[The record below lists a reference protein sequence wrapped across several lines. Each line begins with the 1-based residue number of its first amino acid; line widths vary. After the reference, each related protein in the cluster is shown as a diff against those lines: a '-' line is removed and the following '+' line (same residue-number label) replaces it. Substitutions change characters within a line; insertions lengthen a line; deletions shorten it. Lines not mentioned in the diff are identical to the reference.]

1 MARRRKS
8 KPRKLLPTFSRR
20 HGERRRPNASRA
32 GRLYTTRRGRKS
44 SSCSSIGKIVFLERL
59 SASIRA
65 RSGAAI
71 SRAQLIRTLLDAVA
85 GAEVD
90 LTTATSEPDLKASIL
105 ALLGK
110 SSLALSGV

>member
-1 MARRRKS
+1 
-8 KPRKLLPTFSRR
+8 
-20 HGERRRPNASRA
+20 
-32 GRLYTTRRGRKS
+32 
-44 SSCSSIGKIVFLERL
+44 VFLDRL

-71 SRAQLIRTLLDAVA
+71 SRAQLIRALLDPVA

-90 LTTATSEPDLKASIL
+90 LTTATPEPDLKAIL

-110 SSLALSGV
+110 SRLVMSGV